1 MTMRKVCILGASL
14 QTGNMG
20 VSALAASLVKLIK
33 EVQPEAEIS
42 FFLGSRTTEPQKL
55 ILAGRP
61 IEIGVI
67 NYRMSPKA
75 KLREHLAWLFLMA
88 VLYRVVPVESW
99 KESILRS
106 NRRLDALKRADF
118 VGNISGGDSFSDIY
132 GVGQIHQRGDRFAD
146 RHPAGKQTAPAPPDI
161 RTV

>member
-1 MTMRKVCILGASL
+1 
-14 QTGNMG
+14 MG
-20 VSALAASLVKLIK
+20 VSALAASLVKLIR
-33 EVQPEAEIS
+33 EVQPKSEIS

-88 VLYRVVPVESW
+88 ALYRVVPVAS
-99 KESILRS
+99 
-106 NRRLDALKRADF
+106 
-118 VGNISGGDSFSDIY
+118 
-132 GVGQIHQRGDRFAD
+132 
-146 RHPAGKQTAPAPPDI
+146 
-161 RTV
+161 